1 MDGKGEKQAD
11 NTRTGLVFDRG
22 ADGLPAGEKKK
33 GEDGNRERGEVREEK
48 RKKENREGA
57 KGRGRQHAVDG
68 ACQGRDA
75 RSCRDFQGESGDPD
89 SLAVVDPAMAKRER
103 EKRDRD
109 RTKEA
114 VIRTGRGGP
123 RAKAG
128 TGVLAGAWC
137 RDKPCA
143 G

>member
-1 MDGKGEKQAD
+1 MTEAQ
-11 NTRTGLVFDRG
+11 TGCLQ
-22 ADGLPAGEKKK
+22 GEKKK

-103 EKRDRD
+103 ER
-109 RTKEA
+109 KETE
-114 VIRTGRGGP
+114 TGRK
-123 RAKAG
+123 R
-128 TGVLAGAWC
+128 
-137 RDKPCA
+137 R
-143 G
+143 